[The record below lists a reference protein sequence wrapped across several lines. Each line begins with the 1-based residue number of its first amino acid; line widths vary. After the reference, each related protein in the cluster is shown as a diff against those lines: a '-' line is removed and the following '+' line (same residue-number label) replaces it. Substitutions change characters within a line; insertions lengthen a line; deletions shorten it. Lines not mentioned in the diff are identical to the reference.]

1 MWNDA
6 DLLSILAAALHDE
19 HERLTAEQAVH
30 NIDAH
35 DELTVHPILA
45 AGLTAAGFGVLREQ
59 PYPSEWLT
67 KPGRHRKKLPDE
79 SQRQRCDLVLT
90 PSPQQTLIDPLRDQR
105 EDLADVAH
113 AAGTLF
119 APLAEARRAV
129 KAAAAP
135 AGIAPDEA
143 FWLEVKIVGQFCH
156 TSGIPGPN
164 RQYAAQLRRAGTDD
178 LKKLA
183 ADRAIVHG
191 GLLLVLFAD
200 SDTTARHDLGV
211 IIDRCAAAGHLRAMP
226 AHASLPILDRIG
238 NRACSL
244 SLLMAPVAFGKVH

>member
-1 MWNDA
+1 MWNHA

-19 HERLTAEQAVH
+19 HARLTAEQAVH

-45 AGLTAAGFGVLREQ
+45 AGLTTAGFGVLREQ

-67 KPGRHRKKLPDE
+67 KPGRHRRTLPDE

-90 PSPQQTLIDPLRDQR
+90 PSPAQALIDPLRDQR
-105 EDLADVAH
+105 EDLADAAH

-119 APLAEARRAV
+119 APLAEARRAL
-129 KAAAAP
+129 KAASAP
-135 AGIAPDEA
+135 EGIPPSEA
-143 FWLEVKIVGQFCH
+143 FWLEVKVVGQFCH
-156 TSGIPGPN
+156 TSGVPGPN
-164 RQYAAQLRRAGTDD
+164 RQYASQLRRAGTDD

-191 GLLLVLFAD
+191 GLLVVLFAD
-200 SDTTARHDLGV
+200 SEATARHDLGV
-211 IIDRCAAAGHLRAMP
+211 IIDRCATAGHLRTTP
-226 AHASLPILDRIG
+226 LHASVPILDRIG

-244 SLLMAPVAFGKVH
+244 ALLLARTQSGL